1 MTQARVLE
9 LMERRSD
16 GAQELVAAI
25 AERPML
31 AVGLAMLSTD
41 EFLTIAIRAK
51 RVITERAQRAGVIG
65 NFKEGQ

>member
-16 GAQELVAAI
+16 GAQELVAAL
-25 AERPML
+25 EGRPMFV
-31 AVGLAMLSTD
+31 VGLAQMSD
-41 EFLTIAIRAK
+41 DDFLAIAIRAK